1 MGILPLIELR
11 SAGRYAGA
19 PSLVDL
25 QASAPAKKTPARED
39 EMPADGTLAAR
50 SPGEEL
56 GTSRFKGSW
65 RGG

>member
-1 MGILPLIELR
+1 MGSLPLIELR

-25 QASAPAKKTPARED
+25 QASTPEKKPAHED

-50 SPGEEL
+50 SSGEEL

-65 RGG
+65 PRG